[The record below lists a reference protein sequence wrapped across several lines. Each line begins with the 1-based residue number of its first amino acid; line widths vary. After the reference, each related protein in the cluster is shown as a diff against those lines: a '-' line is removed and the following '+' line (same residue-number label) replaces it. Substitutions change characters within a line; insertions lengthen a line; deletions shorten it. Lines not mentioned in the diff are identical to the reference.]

1 MSVPRKARPLVPGFF
16 FASAGIHTGRLVLR
30 FECSAAS
37 SARHLLPDPSYRHG
51 VGNSPFLKTPAR
63 SWRFQLLAPATMATM
78 AGSKEI
84 RADLPTELAGRLS
97 QALQRERLV
106 PRFVDSYVVQHGRY
120 GLQVHAALYR
130 DLLGLLYREALLA
143 ISARALELAAQDR
156 RVFAS
161 AKPLSFPRKDA
172 AAFRRKY
179 LAALTRH
186 EKWTAGDALDF
197 HKDFRVYEEV
207 IARTASG
214 RRRKPFEAAN
224 HPFVDRCAFLLDSSF
239 LELARV
245 AASSALAEVEDLAAQ
260 VVAGLPV
267 GPNRSRLYGNAPGK

>member
-1 MSVPRKARPLVPGFF
+1 MASMAR
-16 FASAGIHTGRLVLR
+16 A
-30 FECSAAS
+30 
-37 SARHLLPDPSYRHG
+37 
-51 VGNSPFLKTPAR
+51 
-63 SWRFQLLAPATMATM
+63 
-78 AGSKEI
+78 KENH
-84 RADLPTELAGRLS
+84 ADLPAELAERLTE
-97 QALQRERLV
+97 ALQRERVV

-130 DLLGLLYREALLA
+130 DLLGLLHREALLA
-143 ISARALELAAQDR
+143 MSARALELATQDR
-156 RVFAS
+156 KIYAS

-239 LELARV
+239 LEIARL
-245 AASSALAEVEDLAAQ
+245 AASRALTELEALATQ
-260 VVAGLPV
+260 VVAGLRV
-267 GPNRSRLYGNAPGK
+267 NANFRERKNTPPA